1 MSNKPRKIFILLLVS
16 ILFSFCIY
24 GTGFSYDLEK
34 RVSKHT
40 LANGLKILL
49 VERHLSPIVSF
60 YIRHRVGAVDDA
72 DGRTGT
78 AHILE
83 HMLFKGTKTIGAK
96 NYAKEEK
103 VLKSIAKTGRALDL
117 EKKKGKDA
125 DKSRIESLTGELEA
139 LQNRHKELF
148 VENEIDR
155 LYTENGADDINAST
169 GQDLTSYHTSLPS
182 NKIELWARI
191 EADRMANPVFRQFY
205 SERDVVMEER
215 RQRIESNPEG
225 QLYEQF
231 LAAAFIA
238 HPYRRPII
246 GWASDIRFL
255 DIENVETF
263 FKRYHAPNNT
273 VIAIVGDIDPQKTLK
288 LVRKYFGPIPLR
300 NLEPAT
306 VTEEPPQK
314 GERRIDILSEANP
327 EVVIGY
333 HKPSMPDYDDYVF
346 DIIDYILSRGRT
358 SRLYKT
364 IVEEKGIAESIQTA
378 NGVPGSKYPNLF
390 MINAKPRHP
399 HTSAELESSIYEE
412 IEKLKISAVSGR
424 ELEKAKNKLTADF
437 VRNLDS
443 NLELANMIS
452 YFEILVGDYRYIT
465 NHLKVIDK
473 ITPDDIMKASKK
485 YLVPENR
492 TVATIVKKK

>member
-255 DIENVETF
+255 DIE
-263 FKRYHAPNNT
+263 
-273 VIAIVGDIDPQKTLK
+273 
-288 LVRKYFGPIPLR
+288 
-300 NLEPAT
+300 
-306 VTEEPPQK
+306 
-314 GERRIDILSEANP
+314 
-327 EVVIGY
+327 
-333 HKPSMPDYDDYVF
+333 
-346 DIIDYILSRGRT
+346 
-358 SRLYKT
+358 
-364 IVEEKGIAESIQTA
+364 
-378 NGVPGSKYPNLF
+378 
-390 MINAKPRHP
+390 
-399 HTSAELESSIYEE
+399 
-412 IEKLKISAVSGR
+412 
-424 ELEKAKNKLTADF
+424 
-437 VRNLDS
+437 
-443 NLELANMIS
+443 
-452 YFEILVGDYRYIT
+452 
-465 NHLKVIDK
+465 
-473 ITPDDIMKASKK
+473 
-485 YLVPENR
+485 
-492 TVATIVKKK
+492 